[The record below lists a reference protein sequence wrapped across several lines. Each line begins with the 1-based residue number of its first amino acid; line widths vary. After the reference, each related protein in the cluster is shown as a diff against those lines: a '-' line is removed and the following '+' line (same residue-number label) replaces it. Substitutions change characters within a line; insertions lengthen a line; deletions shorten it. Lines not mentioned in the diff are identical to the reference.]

1 MLDRLDIRT
10 FKCFRSLSLGLSQ
23 LTLLSGANGSGKST
37 ALQGLVLLQQTMLD
51 HEWSSRLIL
60 NGTALKLGTVT
71 DVVDE
76 THGRRDFEIG
86 LSGFGAE
93 CHWRFEEEDRSALS
107 MAVAKVVVN
116 GTSNALPAQLQFL
129 LPTDVDSSAKQ
140 LAETVRGLTYLMAE
154 RMGPRDTYPLED
166 MQVSRMVGPTGENT
180 VSLLYQAGHEPVLE
194 ALRLDGIPPTRLH
207 HVTAWMRQFFPGS
220 SLAVQLL
227 PQTNALTLGLR
238 TSDESEFHR
247 PIHVG
252 FGFTQVLPI
261 IVAAMFA
268 SEGDVLVI
276 ENPEV
281 HLHPRGQ
288 ALMGEF
294 LAKVAAAGVQVIIE
308 THSDHVLNGVR
319 RSVKAGLPPQDVT
332 LYFFRMR
339 DGEAAQIETP
349 QLDASGNIDY
359 WPEGFFD
366 QFDKDMNHFA
376 GWGK

>member
-10 FKCFRSLSLGLSQ
+10 FKCFRSLSLGLSR

-37 ALQGLVLLQQTMLD
+37 VLQGLVLLQQTMRD

-60 NGTALKLGTVT
+60 NGAALKLGTVT

-76 THGRRDFEIG
+76 THGRRVFEIG
-86 LSGFGAE
+86 LSGFGTE
-93 CHWRFEEEDRSALS
+93 CNWRFEEEERGALS
-107 MAVAKVVVN
+107 MAVADVSVN
-116 GTSNALPAQLQFL
+116 GISHAVSAQMQFL
-129 LPTDVDSSAKQ
+129 LPTEVAGSAKQ
-140 LAETVRGLTYLMAE
+140 IAEKVRGLTYLMAE

-166 MQVSRMVGPTGENT
+166 MQVSRIVGPMGENA

-207 HVTAWMRQFFPGS
+207 QADARMRQFFPGS
-220 SLAVQLL
+220 ALAVQLL

-238 TSDESEFHR
+238 TSDESDFHR

-261 IVAAMFA
+261 IVAALFA
-268 SEGDVLVI
+268 SEGDILVI

-288 ALMGEF
+288 ALMGTF
-294 LAKVAAAGVQVIIE
+294 LSEVAAAGVQVIIE

-319 RSVKAGLPPQDVT
+319 RAVKRGLSPQDVA
-332 LYFFRMR
+332 LYFFRPR
-339 DGEAAQIETP
+339 DGDAAQFVTP
-349 QLDASGNIDY
+349 QLDTAGNIDY

-376 GWGK
+376 GWGE